1 MFRFALNKLV
11 NDPQK
16 SPFPFVAINASS
28 ADELIEKLQKSIP
41 ETAGNGVLESYINPT
56 NPFGIP
62 IEAICNNRYEDY
74 MEVVR
79 ALLFQENQKLYAG
92 NPIVFQNDE
101 KIRYQYVVTIPT
113 LVVMCQF
120 QALDCLKSM
129 ADQIIIPKS
138 TIKFVRKCAYQQ
150 KKLQDANKR
159 QCH

>member
-1 MFRFALNKLV
+1 MHIYYSNPIYYQLLDKRLGDSVIIDQKTYKVVSILDKYVYAFRFALNKLV
-11 NDPQK
+11 NNPQK

-28 ADELIEKLQKSIP
+28 ADELIEQLQKSIP

-79 ALLFQENQKLYAG
+79 ALLFQENQKLYEG

-101 KIRYQYVVTIPT
+101 KIRYQYVVTIPI

-120 QALDCLKSM
+120 QA
-129 ADQIIIPKS
+129 
-138 TIKFVRKCAYQQ
+138 
-150 KKLQDANKR
+150 
-159 QCH
+159 